1 MKNIR
6 LAGWMGL
13 LCVFLLTGCGNK
25 SGDTSISGSDSSGD
39 VSQFQ
44 EMTTEQLHQYFQEA
58 FDTKGNALDTPEQ
71 LALEVAEIEALAA
84 DAALPD
90 NYEEQYEEWR
100 TDHIEALLETLQ
112 GEYDQIVAGLSL
124 FDGVNSGA
132 AYADCIDFD
141 QNGIPEL
148 LLVSLSAEIDGGE
161 IYGWSGSL
169 ELYGESSGHA
179 QTIGTG
185 NIGLPPFYHSDYDPK
200 KISLVQRE
208 GRTFIHTLDTEGR
221 DIFDCYYSVENGM
234 VKVADETYSGEL
246 NISSSG
252 QDVTYEVYESIH
264 NQYTDEVV
272 ILADTSS
279 ASPVHTRGI
288 LPELSSSSKQRLSFL
303 DILSHDNIKYAK
315 LLDFDQDGNEDLI
328 VVEKS
333 ADRYIYCV
341 YAWNGTEV
349 ERTPFENMYFGLD
362 IEGGIYRKKSDGAL
376 YLYCNDFT
384 DGAYDTTYQ
393 FSNLTD
399 SDIISTEDYEHI
411 QEEYVEG
418 WHFSDEDAVAFS
430 ARLGQYEMIEEF
442 CLYYSAY
449 NDYMFTISEAFQKL
463 TER

>member
-6 LAGWMGL
+6 LAGVVGL
-13 LCVFLLTGCGNK
+13 LCILFLAGCGNK
-25 SGDTSISGSDSSGD
+25 AEDNSVSSSDNSGN
-39 VSQFQ
+39 VSQSQ
-44 EMTTEQLHQYFQEA
+44 EMSTNELCQYFQQA
-58 FDTKGNALDTPEQ
+58 FDAKGKALDTPEQ
-71 LALEVAEIEALAA
+71 LALELLEIENLSTNTT
-84 DAALPD
+84 LPED
-90 NYEEQYEEWR
+90 FEEQYKAWR
-100 TDHIEALLETLQ
+100 KDYIESLLKTLQ
-112 GEYDQIVAGLSL
+112 EEYDQIIAGLPL
-124 FDGVNSGA
+124 FDGINSGV
-132 AYADCIDFD
+132 AYADYIDFD
-141 QNGIPEL
+141 LNGIPEL
-148 LLVSLSAEIDGGE
+148 LLVSLSVGIDEDG
-161 IYGWSGSL
+161 IYGWGGSI
-169 ELYGESSGHA
+169 ELYKEVSGHA
-179 QTIGTG
+179 QVIDTG

-200 KISLVQRE
+200 KVSLVQRE

-221 DIFDCYYSVENGM
+221 DIFDYYYSIEGGT

-252 QDVTYEVYESIH
+252 QDVTYEVYESVH

-303 DILSHDNIKYAK
+303 DVLSHDNIKYAK

-430 ARLGQYEMIEEF
+430 ARLDQYEMIEEF

-449 NDYMFTISEAFQKL
+449 NDYTFTISEAFQKL